1 MTGVTKTIMKTYS
14 YSSRRTLIL
23 MITCLLFLSAY
34 AASQAMSSDAQSR
47 RASAGG
53 STVMQP
59 VNGAARL
66 IIRRDPALGNYLI
79 AHLRIDG
86 VTVVTIGYERTYEGF
101 LPPGRHVL
109 SLLPTPNPNWRN
121 APGMILGVR
130 SGAAYDFNAIV
141 DTGYLILLPPE
152 VAQERPRGR

>member
-23 MITCLLFLSAY
+23 MSTCLFFLSAY

-47 RASAGG
+47 RARPGG

-86 VTVVTIGYERTYEGF
+86 VTVATIGYGRTYEGF
-101 LPPGRHVL
+101 LRSGRHVL
-109 SLLPTPNPNWRN
+109 SLLPTHHPNWRPTPEMN
-121 APGMILGVR
+121 WHVK
-130 SGAAYDFNAIV
+130 SGKTYTFTAIGDQRNLV
-141 DTGYLILLPPE
+141 LLP
-152 VAQERPRGR
+152 